1 MSKKKHRSP
10 PEENKAGLLNRYK
23 SEDAAVS
30 WLEAIIESAE
40 DAIISKTLAGIIT
53 SWNNGAQRIF
63 GYTADEIIGKHVTVL
78 FPPEN
83 VDEELHIIGKI
94 GRGERIEHFET
105 VRRRKDGADIE
116 VALTISPIKAQ
127 NGEIVGASKIVRDI
141 TSRKLT
147 ERKLKEQ
154 SEALQK
160 INDFGKMLSA
170 QLEVEK
176 LVQSVTDS
184 ATSLTGAEFGS
195 FFYNVE
201 NADGE
206 SYMLYT
212 LSGVPIETFENFP
225 MPRNT
230 AIFGPTFRGEGTVRI
245 GDVKKDPRY
254 GKNPPYHGMPEGHLP
269 VTSYLA
275 VPVKSVGGD
284 VIGGLFFGHSAA
296 DVFTELH
303 EQIVEGLAAQTAIA
317 MDNARLYENAK
328 KAVREKDVLL
338 ESEQRLREQAEE
350 AGRAK
355 DEFLGLLSHELR
367 TPLNSILGWTQM
379 LGSRELD
386 DDTFN
391 RAVDTIARNARLQ
404 AKLIDDMLDVS
415 RIIAGKL
422 RLDAQAVDLPFVI
435 NSAIDTLRPAAE
447 AKGIR
452 LYVTLDFGSGA
463 VLGDPTRLQQVVWNL
478 LSNAIK
484 FTPKSG
490 SVYVTLEKVNSH
502 FDLTVSDTGP
512 GIDADFLPYVFERF
526 RQADSSTAKK
536 FGGLG
541 LGLAIVRQLV
551 EMHGGTVMA
560 ANRSDSTG
568 AVFTVRLP
576 VMIVKRR
583 LEEIVHS
590 SSDSDPVAEN
600 ADLEGA
606 PRLDGVRVLAVD
618 DEPDARMLIKTVLEQ
633 SGAEVQIAE
642 SSAEALSMI
651 DNFQPD
657 ALVSDIGMPDEDGY
671 TLIRQLRS
679 REAGTGRKL
688 PAVAL
693 TAFARAEDRMKAL
706 AAGYSM
712 HVPKPVEPA
721 ELLLVIST
729 LASNGGK
736 SKTD

>member
-560 ANRSDSTG
+560 ANRSDNTG